1 MPLFVFIASFIF
13 FSSRISVEQA
23 MGFAFS
29 FIGVIVIAMRGE
41 LANLIDLD
49 INFGDALMLVA
60 IMAYGIYTAA
70 LRNKPRVHWASLI
83 FTLCVGATLASLPL
97 LAFEAAQG
105 EVILPALRGW
115 EVIASFVIFQ
125 TIIAQVLYFRVGEL
139 TGANRA

>member
-1 MPLFVFIASFIF
+1 MPLFLFIASVIF
-13 FSSRISVEQA
+13 VSSRISVEQGV
-23 MGFAFS
+23 GFAFS
-29 FIGVIVIAMRGE
+29 FVGVIVIARRGE

-97 LAFEAAQG
+97 LA
-105 EVILPALRGW
+105 LDRKSTRLNSSHSC
-115 EVIASFVIFQ
+115 ASRMPSS
-125 TIIAQVLYFRVGEL
+125 A
-139 TGANRA
+139 